1 MELHLLVLLKRK
13 IYFWRSRF
21 LAAAWHGVIPDQKRW
36 KAYTNYLGHL
46 LSLLLGGGG
55 DLAGFFPQIW
65 PHSAG
70 LGAPQESCK
79 PETTPGGAFSRALKS

>member
-1 MELHLLVLLKRK
+1 MELLFVLLKRK
-13 IYFWRSRF
+13 KYFWRQR
-21 LAAAWHGVIPDQKRW
+21 GTVIPDQKRW
-36 KAYTNYLGHL
+36 KAYTNDLGHL
-46 LSLLLGGGG
+46 LSLLSTSSGGGG
-55 DLAGFFPQIW
+55 GGGGVVQIW